1 MGQNARANTRNP
13 IALPLSLSI
22 MASGII
28 YLSIVGMWVAY
39 FVPRWV
45 HSHDELSGKSVERYK
60 SAMRI
65 VTSST
70 GENSMSSGPAH
81 AEPDRASKMAQL
93 LLRRRIVFALLILG
107 FAATILEVLFNSIS
121 LLYSAIPVVGLVGY
135 VAHVRRQ
142 SVADR
147 LQLRRVTQLHRS
159 TAGVSPTNLSQ
170 VFTPKESREHWV
182 PLADRE
188 IIGVVIVPKGSAEHR
203 NSWQPSHVPLPT
215 YVSAPKAVVPKRV
228 IDLTVPG
235 AWSDEQERLADE
247 ALSAVA
253 PTRDEVF
260 DQQLAEEAVE
270 RLRRNRASNE

>member
-1 MGQNARANTRNP
+1 MGQIAHVNTRKL
-13 IALPLSLSI
+13 IVLPLSLSI

-45 HSHDELSGKSVERYK
+45 HSHDEFSGKSVERYK

-65 VTSST
+65 VTSTTS
-70 GENSMSSGPAH
+70 EDSMSSGPVH
-81 AEPDRASKMAQL
+81 TELDRESKIAQV
-93 LLRRRIVFALLILG
+93 LLRRRIVFSLLILG
-107 FAATILEVLFNSIS
+107 LLATILETAFNSIS
-121 LLYSAIPVVGLVGY
+121 PIYSGIPVIGLVGY

-147 LQLRRVTQLHRS
+147 LQRRRVTQLHRS
-159 TAGVSPTNLSQ
+159 TAGVSPMNLSQ
-170 VFTPKESREHWV
+170 VLTPKESREHWV

-188 IIGVVIVPKGSAEHR
+188 ISGVVILPKGSAELR
-203 NSWQPSHVPLPT
+203 NSWKPNNVPLPT

-228 IDLTVPG
+228 IDLTIPG
-235 AWSDEQERLADE
+235 AWSEEQERLANE
-247 ALSAVA
+247 ALLAAA

-270 RLRRNRASNE
+270 RLRQNRAANE

>member
-1 MGQNARANTRNP
+1 
-13 IALPLSLSI
+13 

-28 YLSIVGMWVAY
+28 YLSIVGMCVAY

-45 HSHDELSGKSVERYK
+45 HSHDEFSGKSVERYK

-65 VTSST
+65 VTSTT
-70 GENSMSSGPAH
+70 GEDSMSSGPLH
-81 AEPDRASKMAQL
+81 ADLDSESKIAQI
-93 LLRRRIVFALLILG
+93 LLRRRIVFSLLILVLI
-107 FAATILEVLFNSIS
+107 ATVIEIAFNSIS
-121 LLYSAIPVVGLVGY
+121 LIYSAVPIVGLAAY

-147 LQLRRVTQLHRS
+147 LQRRRVSQLHRT
-159 TAGVSPTNLSQ
+159 TAGVSTTNLSQ

-188 IIGVVIVPKGSAEHR
+188 ISGVVLLPKGSAELR
-203 NSWQPSHVPLPT
+203 NSWQPNNVPVPT
-215 YVSAPKAVVPKRV
+215 YVNAPKAVVPKRI
-228 IDLTVPG
+228 IDLTIPG
-235 AWSDEQERLADE
+235 AWSEEQERLADE

-253 PTRDEVF
+253 PTRDQVF

-270 RLRRNRASNE
+270 RLRQTRAANE

>member
-1 MGQNARANTRNP
+1 MGQIALLNTRKLRV
-13 IALPLSLSI
+13 LPLSLGI

-45 HSHDELSGKSVERYK
+45 HSHDEFSGKSVERYK

-65 VTSST
+65 VTSTT
-70 GENSMSSGPAH
+70 GENSMSSGPVH
-81 AEPDRASKMAQL
+81 AELDRESKIAQV

-107 FAATILEVLFNSIS
+107 FVATILEALFNSIS
-121 LLYSAIPVVGLVGY
+121 LLYSAIPIIGLAGY

-147 LQLRRVTQLHRS
+147 LQIRRVTQLHRS

-188 IIGVVIVPKGSAEHR
+188 IIGVVILPKGSAELR
-203 NSWQPSHVPLPT
+203 NSWQPSKVPLPT
-215 YVSAPKAVVPKRV
+215 YVSAPKAVVSKRV
-228 IDLTVPG
+228 IDLTIPG
-235 AWSDEQERLADE
+235 AWSDEQERLANE

-270 RLRRNRASNE
+270 RLRQNRAANG

>member
-1 MGQNARANTRNP
+1 
-13 IALPLSLSI
+13 

-45 HSHDELSGKSVERYK
+45 HSHDEFSGKSVERYK

-65 VTSST
+65 VTSTTS
-70 GENSMSSGPAH
+70 EDSMSSGPVH
-81 AEPDRASKMAQL
+81 TELDRESKIAQI

-107 FAATILEVLFNSIS
+107 LLATILETAFNSIS
-121 LLYSAIPVVGLVGY
+121 PIYSGIPVVGLVVY

-147 LQLRRVTQLHRS
+147 LQRRRVSQLHRS

-188 IIGVVIVPKGSAEHR
+188 ISGVVVLPKGTAELR
-203 NSWQPSHVPLPT
+203 NSWKPNNVPLPT

-235 AWSDEQERLADE
+235 AWSEEQERLANE
-247 ALSAVA
+247 ALLAAA

-270 RLRRNRASNE
+270 RLRQNRAANE

>member
-1 MGQNARANTRNP
+1 MGQIAHVNTRKL
-13 IALPLSLSI
+13 IVLPLSLSI

-45 HSHDELSGKSVERYK
+45 HSHDEFSGKSVERYK

-65 VTSST
+65 VTSTTS
-70 GENSMSSGPAH
+70 EDSMSSGPVH
-81 AEPDRASKMAQL
+81 TELDRESKIAQV
-93 LLRRRIVFALLILG
+93 LLRRRIVFSLLILG
-107 FAATILEVLFNSIS
+107 LLATILETALNSIS
-121 LLYSAIPVVGLVGY
+121 PIYSGIPVIGLMGY
-135 VAHVRRQ
+135 VVHVRRQ

-147 LQLRRVTQLHRS
+147 LQRRRVSQLQRS
-159 TAGVSPTNLSQ
+159 TAGVSPMNLSQ

-188 IIGVVIVPKGSAEHR
+188 ISGVVILPKGSAELR
-203 NSWQPSHVPLPT
+203 NSWKPNNVPLPT

-228 IDLTVPG
+228 IDLTIPG
-235 AWSDEQERLADE
+235 AWSEEQQRLANE
-247 ALSAVA
+247 ALLAAA
-253 PTRDEVF
+253 PTPDEVF

-270 RLRRNRASNE
+270 RLRQNRAANE

>member
-1 MGQNARANTRNP
+1 MGQIALLNTRKLRV
-13 IALPLSLSI
+13 LPLSLGI

-45 HSHDELSGKSVERYK
+45 HSHDEFSGKSVERYK

-65 VTSST
+65 VTSTT
-70 GENSMSSGPAH
+70 GENSMSSGPVH
-81 AEPDRASKMAQL
+81 AELDRESKIAQV

-107 FAATILEVLFNSIS
+107 FVATILEALFNSIS
-121 LLYSAIPVVGLVGY
+121 LLYSAIPIIGLAGY

-147 LQLRRVTQLHRS
+147 LQIRRLTQLHRS

-188 IIGVVIVPKGSAEHR
+188 IIGVVILPKGSAELR
-203 NSWQPSHVPLPT
+203 NSWQPSKVPLPT
-215 YVSAPKAVVPKRV
+215 YVSAPKAVVSKRV
-228 IDLTVPG
+228 IDLTIPG
-235 AWSDEQERLADE
+235 AWSDEQERLANE

-270 RLRRNRASNE
+270 RLRQNRAANG

>member
-1 MGQNARANTRNP
+1 
-13 IALPLSLSI
+13 

-65 VTSST
+65 VTSTTS
-70 GENSMSSGPAH
+70 EDSMSSGTVH
-81 AEPDRASKMAQL
+81 AELDRESKTAQV
-93 LLRRRIVFALLILG
+93 LLRRRIVFALLIFVLL
-107 FAATILEVLFNSIS
+107 ATIIATAFNSIS
-121 LLYSAIPVVGLVGY
+121 PLYLAVPVVGLAAY

-142 SVADR
+142 TVADR
-147 LQLRRVTQLHRS
+147 LHRRRVTQLHRS

-188 IIGVVIVPKGSAEHR
+188 ISGVVILPKGSAELR
-203 NSWQPSHVPLPT
+203 NSWQPSSVPLPT
-215 YVSAPKAVVPKRV
+215 YVSAPKAVVPKRI
-228 IDLTVPG
+228 IDLTIPG
-235 AWSDEQERLADE
+235 AWSEEQERLANE

-270 RLRRNRASNE
+270 RLRQNRAANE

>member
-1 MGQNARANTRNP
+1 MGQIALVNTRRL
-13 IALPLSLSI
+13 ILQPLSLGI

-45 HSHDELSGKSVERYK
+45 HSHDESSGKSVERYK
-60 SAMRI
+60 SAMRT
-65 VTSST
+65 VTSTT
-70 GENSMSSGPAH
+70 GEKLMSSGPVH
-81 AEPDRASKMAQL
+81 AELDRESKIAQV
-93 LLRRRIVFALLILG
+93 LLRRRIVFALLIVG
-107 FAATILEVLFNSIS
+107 FGATIFEALFNSIS
-121 LLYSAIPVVGLVGY
+121 LLYALIPVIGLAAY

-188 IIGVVIVPKGSAEHR
+188 IIGVVILPKGTAELR
-203 NSWQPSHVPLPT
+203 NSWQPSSVPLPT
-215 YVSAPKAVVPKRV
+215 YVSAPKAVVSKRV
-228 IDLTVPG
+228 IDLTIPG
-235 AWSDEQERLADE
+235 AWSDDQEQLANE

-270 RLRRNRASNE
+270 RLRQNRAANE

>member
-1 MGQNARANTRNP
+1 
-13 IALPLSLSI
+13 

-45 HSHDELSGKSVERYK
+45 HSHDEFSGKSVERYK

-65 VTSST
+65 VTSTT
-70 GENSMSSGPAH
+70 GEGSMSSGPVH
-81 AEPDRASKMAQL
+81 ADLERESKIAQV
-93 LLRRRIVFALLILG
+93 LLRRRIVFAILIFG
-107 FAATILEVLFNSIS
+107 FIATILEVLFNSIS
-121 LLYSAIPVVGLVGY
+121 LFYSAIPVVGLASY

-147 LQLRRVTQLHRS
+147 LQRRRVTQLHHS
-159 TAGVSPTNLSQ
+159 TAGVSLTNLSQ

-182 PLADRE
+182 SLADRK
-188 IIGVVIVPKGSAEHR
+188 ISGVVILPKGSAELR
-203 NSWQPSHVPLPT
+203 NSWQPSNVPLPT
-215 YVSAPKAVVPKRV
+215 YVSAPKAVVSKRL
-228 IDLTVPG
+228 IDLTIPG
-235 AWSDEQERLADE
+235 AWSEDQERLANE

-260 DQQLAEEAVE
+260 DQQLADEAVE
-270 RLRRNRASNE
+270 RLRRNRAAGE

>member
-1 MGQNARANTRNP
+1 
-13 IALPLSLSI
+13 

-70 GENSMSSGPAH
+70 SEDSMTSAPVH
-81 AEPDRASKMAQL
+81 TELDRESKIAQV
-93 LLRRRIVFALLILG
+93 LLRRRIVFALLIL
-107 FAATILEVLFNSIS
+107 ALLATSLETALNSFS
-121 LLYSAIPVVGLVGY
+121 PVYLAIPVVGLIGY

-142 SVADR
+142 TVADR
-147 LQLRRVTQLHRS
+147 LHRRRVTQLHRS

-188 IIGVVIVPKGSAEHR
+188 ISGVVILPKGSAELR
-203 NSWQPSHVPLPT
+203 NSWQPSNVPLPT

-228 IDLTVPG
+228 IDLTIPG
-235 AWSDEQERLADE
+235 AWSEEQERLANE

-270 RLRRNRASNE
+270 RLRQNRAANE